1 MPPYR
6 VPRRHGQVPGT
17 QAYIPTNVNS
27 RVSNTVSVTG
37 SVTSTITGS
46 VAVSSVA
53 GSVAVTTTTS
63 TAFTAAQVAVTTAST
78 LLFATGSF
86 GVFREV
92 VNTATASAMFLGP
105 VAVTITTGH
114 RLAAGG
120 VFSMPKNS
128 APLYAII
135 QTGSETATTI
145 GWA

>member
-6 VPRRHGQVPGT
+6 VPRRHGQVPGS
-17 QAYIPTNVNS
+17 APYVPSSVNIG
-27 RVSNTVSVTG
+27 NTVSTTG
-37 SVTSTITGS
+37 SVTASITGS
-46 VAVSSVA
+46 ITVSGISSTVSV
-53 GSVAVTTTTS
+53 STTTS
-63 TAFTAAQVAVTTAST
+63 TAFTTAQVAVTTAST

-92 VNTATASAMFLGP
+92 VNTATASAMFLGA
-105 VAVTITTGH
+105 VTVTITTGH

-120 VFSMPKNS
+120 TFSMPKNS